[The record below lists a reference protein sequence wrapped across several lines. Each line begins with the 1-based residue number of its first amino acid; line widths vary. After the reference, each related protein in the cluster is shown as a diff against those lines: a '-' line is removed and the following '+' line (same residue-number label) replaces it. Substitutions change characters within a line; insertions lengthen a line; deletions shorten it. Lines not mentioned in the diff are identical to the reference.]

1 MAPLDTFAGDQIATF
16 FLVLARVG
24 GLFMLA
30 PVFASKAVPMR
41 LRLGLAAATSM
52 VAMPAVERRGIPL
65 DPVAFGP
72 QILEQ
77 VVIGSA
83 LAFGVA
89 AVFAAVEMAGS
100 LVDLSIGFSLAQVI
114 NPTLNTT
121 STALA
126 QVYSLV
132 ATMVFLAT
140 GAHEVLIAGVV
151 KSFTAIPLDQS
162 PRIGAMT
169 SLVEHQMAMV
179 VPIALQIAAPVLG
192 TLLLVD
198 VGFAFLARLVPV
210 AQPVRG
216 AVLGQDPRRPLRRLG
231 LAAADDHDRRQP
243 PRRCALDV
251 GLPRTVAIA
260 LPRSGVCR
268 SA

>member
-1 MAPLDTFAGDQIATF
+1 MTPLDVFTGDQFATF

-24 GLFMLA
+24 GLFLLA
-30 PVFASKAVPMR
+30 PVFASKTLPVR
-41 LRLGLAAATSM
+41 LRLGLAGATSLF
-52 VAMPAVERRGIPL
+52 AMPAVERTGVAF
-65 DPVAFGP
+65 DPVAYGP

-77 VVIGSA
+77 LIIGSA

-114 NPTLNTT
+114 NPTLNTS

-132 ATMVFLAT
+132 ATMTFLAT
-140 GAHEVLIAGVV
+140 GAHEVLIAGIVR
-151 KSFTAIPLDQS
+151 SFTTIPLDQS
-162 PRIGAMT
+162 PRIGVMT
-169 SLVEHQMAMV
+169 ALVEHQMAAV

-198 VGFAFLARLVPV
+198 VGFAFLARLVPSLNPFA
-210 AQPVRG
+210 AQFSVKILAG
-216 AVLGQDPRRPLRRLG
+216 LFAVSVSLPLTITIVGNRLADV
-231 LAAADDHDRRQP
+231 LA
-243 PRRCALDV
+243 
-251 GLPRTVAIA
+251 T
-260 LPRSGVCR
+260 SGFL
-268 SA
+268 SGP

>member
-1 MAPLDTFAGDQIATF
+1 MTPLDVFAGDQIATF

-30 PVFASKAVPMR
+30 PVFASQTIPMR
-41 LRLGLAAATSM
+41 VRLGLAVAVSM
-52 VAMPAVERRGIPL
+52 VAMPAVEHNAVAI

-77 VVIGSA
+77 LVIGSG

-100 LVDLSIGFSLAQVI
+100 MVDLSIGFSLAQVI
-114 NPTLNTT
+114 NPTLNTS

-140 GAHEVLIAGVV
+140 GAHEVMIAGVV
-151 KSFTAIPLDQS
+151 RSFQAIPLNQS
-162 PRIGAMT
+162 LRIGPMT
-169 SLVEHQMAMV
+169 ALVEHQMAQL

-198 VGFAFLARLVPV
+198 VGFAFLARLVPSLNPFA
-210 AQPVRG
+210 AQFSVKILAG
-216 AVLGQDPRRPLRRLG
+216 LFAVSVSLPLTITIVGDRLQDA
-231 LAAADDHDRRQP
+231 LAS
-243 PRRCALDV
+243 
-251 GLPRTVAIA
+251 
-260 LPRSGVCR
+260 SGFLTGP
-268 SA
+268 

>member
-1 MAPLDTFAGDQIATF
+1 MTPLDVFAGDQIATF

-30 PVFASKAVPMR
+30 PVFASQTIPMR
-41 LRLGLAAATSM
+41 VRLGLAVATSM
-52 VAMPAVERRGIPL
+52 VAMPAVEHPA
-65 DPVAFGP
+65 VAFGP

-77 VVIGSA
+77 LVIGSG

-100 LVDLSIGFSLAQVI
+100 MVDLSIGFSLAQVI
-114 NPTLNTT
+114 NPTLNTS

-140 GAHEVLIAGVV
+140 GAHEVMIAGVV
-151 KSFTAIPLDQS
+151 RSFQAIPLNQS
-162 PRIGAMT
+162 LRIGPMT
-169 SLVEHQMAMV
+169 ALVEHQMAQL

-198 VGFAFLARLVPV
+198 VGFAFLARLVPSLNPFA
-210 AQPVRG
+210 AQFSVKILAG
-216 AVLGQDPRRPLRRLG
+216 LFAVSVSLPLTITIVGDRLQDA
-231 LAAADDHDRRQP
+231 LAS
-243 PRRCALDV
+243 
-251 GLPRTVAIA
+251 
-260 LPRSGVCR
+260 SGFLTGP
-268 SA
+268 

>member
-1 MAPLDTFAGDQIATF
+1 VSPLDVFAGNEIATF

-30 PVFASKAVPMR
+30 PVFASQTLPVR
-41 LRLGLAAATSM
+41 LRLGIAIATSM
-52 VAMPAVERRGIPL
+52 VAMPAIEKHGIVL
-65 DPVAFGP
+65 DPVAYGP

-77 VVIGSA
+77 LVIGSA

-114 NPTLNTT
+114 NPTLNTS
-121 STALA
+121 STAMA

-132 ATMVFLAT
+132 ATMTFLAT
-140 GAHEVLIAGVV
+140 GAHEVMIAGVV
-151 KSFTAIPLDQS
+151 HSFQAIPLDQS
-162 PRIGAMT
+162 FQIGPLTA
-169 SLVEHQMAMV
+169 LIENQMALV

-198 VGFAFLARLVPV
+198 VGFAFLARLVPSLNPFA
-210 AQPVRG
+210 AQFSVKILAG
-216 AVLGQDPRRPLRRLG
+216 LFAVSVSLPLTIVIVGDRLQD
-231 LAAADDHDRRQP
+231 
-243 PRRCALDV
+243 ALTTSGFLPGV
-251 GLPRTVAIA
+251 GP
-260 LPRSGVCR
+260 
-268 SA
+268 

>member
-1 MAPLDTFAGDQIATF
+1 MSPLDVFAGNELATF

-24 GLFMLA
+24 GLFLLA
-30 PVFASKAVPMR
+30 PVFASQTVPVR
-41 LRLGLAAATSM
+41 LRLGIAVATSM
-52 VAMPAVERRGIPL
+52 VAMPAIEKRGVAL
-65 DPVAFGP
+65 DPVLFGP

-77 VVIGSA
+77 LVIGSA

-100 LVDLSIGFSLAQVI
+100 IVDLSIGFSLAQVI
-114 NPTLNTT
+114 NPTLNTS

-140 GAHEVLIAGVV
+140 GAHEVMIAGVV
-151 KSFTAIPLDQS
+151 RSFQAIPLDQS
-162 PRIGAMT
+162 LQIGPMT
-169 SLVEHQMAMV
+169 ALVEHQMAEV

-198 VGFAFLARLVPV
+198 VGFAFLARLVPSLNPFA
-210 AQPVRG
+210 AQFSVKILAG
-216 AVLGQDPRRPLRRLG
+216 LFAVSLSLPLTIAIVGVHLQD
-231 LAAADDHDRRQP
+231 
-243 PRRCALDV
+243 ALSTS
-251 GLPRTVAIA
+251 GFLPGIG
-260 LPRSGVCR
+260 P
-268 SA
+268 

>member
-1 MAPLDTFAGDQIATF
+1 VTPLDVFTGDQIATF

-24 GLFMLA
+24 GLFFLA
-30 PVFASKAVPMR
+30 PVFASKTVPMR
-41 LRLGLAAATSM
+41 LRLGIAGATSM
-52 VAMPAVERRGIPL
+52 VAMPAVEHQGVKL

-72 QILEQ
+72 QMLEQ
-77 VVIGSA
+77 LVIGSA

-114 NPTLNTT
+114 NPTLNTS

-140 GAHEVLIAGVV
+140 GAHEVMIAGVV
-151 KSFTAIPLDQS
+151 RSFTAIPLDSS
-162 PRIGAMT
+162 PQIGAMT
-169 SLVEHQMAMV
+169 ALVEHQMAQV
-179 VPIALQIAAPVLG
+179 VPIALEIAAPVLG

-198 VGFAFLARLVPV
+198 VGFAFLARLVPSLNPFA
-210 AQPVRG
+210 AQFSVKILAG
-216 AVLGQDPRRPLRRLG
+216 LFAVSISLPLTISIVGNRL
-231 LAAADDHDRRQP
+231 ADVLSTSGFLP
-243 PRRCALDV
+243 GV
-251 GLPRTVAIA
+251 GP
-260 LPRSGVCR
+260 
-268 SA
+268 

>member
-1 MAPLDTFAGDQIATF
+1 VTPLDVFAGDQIATF

-24 GLFMLA
+24 GLFLLA
-30 PVFASKAVPMR
+30 PVFASRTVPVR

-52 VAMPAVERRGIPL
+52 LAMPAVEHTGVKL

-77 VVIGSA
+77 LIIGSA

-114 NPTLNTT
+114 NPTLNTS

-132 ATMVFLAT
+132 ATMTFLAT

-151 KSFTAIPLDQS
+151 RSFTTIPLDQS

-169 SLVEHQMAMV
+169 ALVEHQMAQV
-179 VPIALQIAAPVLG
+179 VPIALQISAPVLG

-198 VGFAFLARLVPV
+198 VGFAFLARLVPSLNPFA
-210 AQPVRG
+210 AQFSVKILAG
-216 AVLGQDPRRPLRRLG
+216 LFAVSVSLPLTITIVSDRLQDA
-231 LAAADDHDRRQP
+231 LAS
-243 PRRCALDV
+243 
-251 GLPRTVAIA
+251 
-260 LPRSGVCR
+260 SGFLTGP
-268 SA
+268 

>member
-1 MAPLDTFAGDQIATF
+1 MSPLDTFAGDQIATF

-30 PVFASKAVPMR
+30 PVFASKTVPMR

-52 VAMPAVERRGIPL
+52 VAMPAVEHRGVAL

-114 NPTLNTT
+114 NPTMNTS

-132 ATMVFLAT
+132 ATMTFLAT

-179 VPIALQIAAPVLG
+179 VPIALQIA

-198 VGFAFLARLVPV
+198 VGFAFLARLVPSLNPFA
-210 AQPVRG
+210 AQFSVKILAG
-216 AVLGQDPRRPLRRLG
+216 LFAVSVSLPLTITIVGNRLTDVLSTSGFLGP
-231 LAAADDHDRRQP
+231 
-243 PRRCALDV
+243 
-251 GLPRTVAIA
+251 
-260 LPRSGVCR
+260 
-268 SA
+268 

>member
-1 MAPLDTFAGDQIATF
+1 MTPLDVFAGDQIATF

-30 PVFASKAVPMR
+30 PVFASQTIPMR
-41 LRLGLAAATSM
+41 VRLGLAVATSM
-52 VAMPAVERRGIPL
+52 VAMPAVEHHAVAI

-77 VVIGSA
+77 LVIGSG

-100 LVDLSIGFSLAQVI
+100 MVDLSIGFSLAQVI
-114 NPTLNTT
+114 NPTLNTS

-140 GAHEVLIAGVV
+140 GAHEVMIAGVV
-151 KSFTAIPLDQS
+151 RSFQAIPLNQS
-162 PRIGAMT
+162 LRIGPMT
-169 SLVEHQMAMV
+169 ALVEHQMAQL

-198 VGFAFLARLVPV
+198 VGFAFLARLVPSLNPFA
-210 AQPVRG
+210 AQFSVKILAG
-216 AVLGQDPRRPLRRLG
+216 LFAVSVSLPLTITIVGDRLQDA
-231 LAAADDHDRRQP
+231 LAS
-243 PRRCALDV
+243 
-251 GLPRTVAIA
+251 
-260 LPRSGVCR
+260 SGFLTGP
-268 SA
+268 